1 MPKIVDKEKM
11 RNDIL
16 DAAMRVFVEKGYHAT
31 TVSNVAEA
39 ASLAKGTLYIYF
51 KSKDAMTTAIVDR
64 HLAGITEQIAAET
77 LCQTLDAFLEDL
89 QQTMDVPAEQAAFHR
104 VFFEVFGPSFA
115 SDEFTDHVAQ
125 FFDKLGSYYAKQIAH
140 LQRMGEIAEHHNA
153 VSLGRVLASMLD
165 GVVLH
170 KGLFG
175 ISERRHRRM
184 IKDAVTMFGKGL
196 QSPTSSG

>member
-16 DAAMRVFVEKGYHAT
+16 DAAMRVFAEKGYHAT

-89 QQTMDVPAEQAAFHR
+89 QQTMDVPTEQAAFHR

-196 QSPTSSG
+196 